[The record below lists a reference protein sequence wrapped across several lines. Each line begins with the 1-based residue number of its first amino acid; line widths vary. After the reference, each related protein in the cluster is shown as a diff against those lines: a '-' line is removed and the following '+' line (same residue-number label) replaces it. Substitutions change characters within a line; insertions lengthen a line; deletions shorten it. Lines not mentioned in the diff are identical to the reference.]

1 MSFAK
6 PPVTRM
12 IAHRVV
18 PELAALWLGELL
30 ALFLVLHVLQSIGL
44 FGAAVRQAG
53 SAEIMNRAAIMAS
66 VMGFTSL
73 SLGLY
78 RADMCLDGRRLV
90 LASVLAALGGGVVL
104 FLLAP
109 ILPGGPLITPMHLL
123 APPLLWLTFL
133 LLSRA
138 TLGAMLRQRLFGRRI
153 MVVGAGSRA
162 ANLAAAI
169 QGHRDGAFD
178 VIDGGADAAMALVP
192 ATLRAQRIWAVVV
205 AEDSPARLTVRATQA
220 CQRAGIR
227 AYDDGGFWEQQLGRI
242 DLNHADPD
250 WFIVPPRSLATS
262 VEAVIRR
269 LGEIAISVALLAF
282 TLPVMILTAIA
293 IRLDTKGPVFYR
305 QTRVGVNGQPF
316 TLLKFRSMRV
326 DAEAGGKPR
335 WASQDDPRITRVG
348 GFIRLS
354 RIDELPQ
361 LINVLKG
368 EMGFIGP
375 RPERP
380 EFVSEL
386 TAAIPLYPRR
396 ACVKPGITGWAQVSY
411 PYGASVDDARQKLSY
426 DLYYIKYRS
435 LLLDLLILIATI
447 RVILFREGSR

>member
-1 MSFAK
+1 M
-6 PPVTRM
+6 TRM

-18 PELAALWLGELL
+18 PELAALWLGELT
-30 ALFLVLHVLQSIGL
+30 ALFLVLHVLQATGV

-53 SAEIMNRAAIMAS
+53 VAEIMNRAAIMAS
-66 VMGFTSL
+66 IMGFTSL
-73 SLGLY
+73 SVGLY

-90 LASVLAALGGGVVL
+90 MASLFAAISGGLLL

-109 ILPGGPLITPMHLL
+109 VLPAGPLLTPMHVL

-138 TLGAMLRQRLFGRRI
+138 TLGTMLRHRLFGRRV
-153 MVVGAGSRA
+153 MVVGKGPRA
-162 ANLAAAI
+162 ANLSAAI
-169 QGHRDGAFD
+169 QGHRDGVFD
-178 VIDGGADAAMALVP
+178 VIDGGPDAASALV
-192 ATLRAQRIWAVVV
+192 AANLRAQRIWAVVV

-227 AYDDGGFWEQQLGRI
+227 AYDDGDFWEQQLGRI
-242 DLNHADPD
+242 DLNHADPN
-250 WFIVPPRSLATS
+250 WFTLPPASLAS
-262 VEAVIRR
+262 SIEAVIRR
-269 LGEIAISVALLAF
+269 LAELAISIGLLAF
-282 TLPVMILTAIA
+282 TLPVMALTAIA
-293 IRLDTKGPVFYR
+293 IRLDSKGPVFYR
-305 QTRVGVNGQPF
+305 QTRVGLNGQPF

-326 DAEAGGKPR
+326 DAEVGGKPR
-335 WASQDDPRITRVG
+335 WASQNDPRVTRVG
-348 GFIRLS
+348 AFIRLS

-368 EMGFIGP
+368 EMSFIGP

-380 EFVSEL
+380 EFVNEL

-411 PYGASVDDARQKLSY
+411 PYGASVEDARQKLSY

>member
-1 MSFAK
+1 MSYAK

-30 ALFLVLHVLQSIGL
+30 ALFLVLYVLQSIGL

-73 SLGLY
+73 SVGLY

-90 LASVLAALGGGVVL
+90 LASVLAALGGGIAL
-104 FLLAP
+104 LLLAP
-109 ILPGGPLITPMHLL
+109 VLPGGPLLTPMHVL

-153 MVVGAGSRA
+153 MVVGDGPRA
-162 ANLAAAI
+162 VNLAAAI
-169 QGHRDGAFD
+169 QSHRDGAFD
-178 VIDGGADAAMALVP
+178 VIDGGADAAIALVP
-192 ATLRAQRIWAVVV
+192 ANLRAQRIWAVVV

-227 AYDDGGFWEQQLGRI
+227 AYDDGGFWEQQLGRV
-242 DLNHADPD
+242 DLHHADPD

-262 VEAVIRR
+262 IEAVIRR

-293 IRLDTKGPVFYR
+293 IRIDTKGPVFYR
-305 QTRVGVNGQPF
+305 QTRVGVNGKPF

-335 WASQDDPRITRVG
+335 WASEDDPRVTRVG

-380 EFVSEL
+380 EFISEL
-386 TAAIPLYPRR
+386 TVAIPLYPRR

-411 PYGASVDDARQKLSY
+411 PYGASVEDARQKLSY

>member
-1 MSFAK
+1 
-6 PPVTRM
+6 
-12 IAHRVV
+12 
-18 PELAALWLGELL
+18 
-30 ALFLVLHVLQSIGL
+30 
-44 FGAAVRQAG
+44 
-53 SAEIMNRAAIMAS
+53 
-66 VMGFTSL
+66 
-73 SLGLY
+73 
-78 RADMCLDGRRLV
+78 
-90 LASVLAALGGGVVL
+90 
-104 FLLAP
+104 
-109 ILPGGPLITPMHLL
+109 
-123 APPLLWLTFL
+123 
-133 LLSRA
+133 
-138 TLGAMLRQRLFGRRI
+138 
-153 MVVGAGSRA
+153 
-162 ANLAAAI
+162 
-169 QGHRDGAFD
+169 
-178 VIDGGADAAMALVP
+178 
-192 ATLRAQRIWAVVV
+192 
-205 AEDSPARLTVRATQA
+205 
-220 CQRAGIR
+220 
-227 AYDDGGFWEQQLGRI
+227 
-242 DLNHADPD
+242 
-250 WFIVPPRSLATS
+250 
-262 VEAVIRR
+262 
-269 LGEIAISVALLAF
+269 
-282 TLPVMILTAIA
+282 VMILTAIA

-316 TLLKFRSMRV
+316 TLLKFRSMRL

-396 ACVKPGITGWAQVSY
+396 ACVKPGITGWAQDSY